1 MTPDHSKLPNHIL
14 TTPRLPALLERK
26 GTRHAFVVTQGFRD
40 VLDISYQSRPKLF
53 ELGIK
58 KPQLLYDEVVEV
70 SERITVEDFDENP
83 NGSTSAKLEEIPG
96 ELVRGTTG
104 DMMRIIRPLNE
115 AEVREKLG
123 KVRQSGIDALAICLA
138 HSYLYPTHEDRIA
151 EIARDM
157 GFSHV
162 STSSSVGAK
171 MIKMISRGSSASVDA
186 YLTPEIIKYIDG
198 FARGFDGGN
207 LDGVSCEFMQSDG
220 GLVGHKSFRGLRG
233 VLSGPA
239 GKFLLRTLIHFN
251 LIPHSSPPPTP
262 CLFYSHL
269 TYSISGGVVGYAR
282 TSYDGKSPVV
292 GFDMGG
298 TSTDVSRYGGSF
310 EHVFE
315 TTTAGVSIQTPQLD
329 INTVASGGGSI
340 LFWSNGLF
348 KVGPE
353 VCCSPV
359 PLWGCSSDTD
369 VT

>member
-1 MTPDHSKLPNHIL
+1 M
-14 TTPRLPALLERK
+14 PALLERK

-58 KPQLLYDEVVEV
+58 KPQLLYDEVIEV

-83 NGSTSAKLEEIPG
+83 NGVNTKLEEIPG
-96 ELVRGTTG
+96 VLVKGTTG
-104 DMMRIIRPLNE
+104 DMLRIIRPLDE
-115 AEVREKLG
+115 AEVREKLT
-123 KVRQSGIDALAICLA
+123 KLKEAGIDALAICLA

-151 EIARDM
+151 GIARDL

-186 YLTPEIIKYIDG
+186 YLTPEIVKYIDG

-220 GLVGHKSFRGLRG
+220 GLVGHKNFRGLRG

-239 GKFLLRTLIHFN
+239 GMSLDMIFKPQLESL
-251 LIPHSSPPPTP
+251 TP
-262 CLFYSHL
+262 VP
-269 TYSISGGVVGYAR
+269 GGVVGYAR
-282 TSYDGKSPVV
+282 TSYNGRSPVV

-353 VCCSPV
+353 VSPF
-359 PLWGCSSDTD
+359 LS
-369 VT
+369 